1 MKTKIISLPRR
12 HAIQPAD
19 EETAIERLSVAE
31 CREIL
36 QEEGKELSDAKIIE
50 IRDYLYHLAA
60 IGWEEYQHRQQEKAT
75 LYNIDNHK
83 PSDNEK
89 SDYLRTG

>member
-12 HAIQPAD
+12 RSSITSD
-19 EETAIERLSVAE
+19 EETANERLSVAQ

-36 QEEGKELSDAKIIE
+36 EEEGKELSDARIIE
-50 IRDYLYHLAA
+50 IRDYLYRLAA
-60 IGWEEYQHRQQEKAT
+60 ITWEEYQYRQQEKAK
-75 LYNIDNHK
+75 LINIEQHK

>member
-1 MKTKIISLPRR
+1 VKTKIIFLPGR
-12 HAIQPAD
+12 HAAAQSD
-19 EETAIERLSVAE
+19 EETANERLSVAE

-36 QEEGKELSDAKIIE
+36 QEEGKELSDARIIE
-50 IRDYLYHLAA
+50 IRDYLYRLAA
-60 IGWEEYQHRQQEKAT
+60 ITWEEYQYRQHEKAK
-75 LYNIDNHK
+75 LINIEQHK